1 MSTLAER
8 KAEWIQR
15 AKGMLKE
22 QGSHIQWL
30 AINGFSLIRD
40 TVDAAPGGQKAD
52 AFTNCLADLANQ
64 SGVGAAQ
71 VKEYMKVGFLADKI
85 PSLFQRCKI
94 MTAVQLARIVD
105 VADNGLEFTVSADNL
120 DRIKAWVLS
129 DDDKRSKVDK
139 LRAECGK
146 GPKARQSGKNPPAT
160 PTATTPS
167 AATLAIKV
175 EDIPKYV
182 ASRLSGV
189 SSDTLSEVCECLDSD
204 TFGGLVEQA
213 GKSAT
218 APELLAFWRSFA
230 DQLNPESATDRKAY
244 HAVLGVIGKSMHPAD
259 CLALVAGFFKR
270 CQTTGESGMDDYS
283 TFVEGVGT
291 LHAEFKAALK
301 HGKQQP
307 VAA

>member
-1 MSTLAER
+1 MSTLVER
-8 KAEWIQR
+8 KAEWIKR

-22 QGSHIQWL
+22 QGSQIEWL
-30 AINGFSLIRD
+30 AVNGFALIRD
-40 TVDAAPGGQKAD
+40 TVDAAPTGQKAD
-52 AFTNCLADLANQ
+52 AFTDCLADLANQ

-71 VKEYMKVGFLADKI
+71 VKEYMKVGFLADKC
-85 PSLFQRCKI
+85 PSLFQRCKV

-105 VADNGLEFTVSADNL
+105 VADNGLEFSLSADNL

-139 LRAECGK
+139 LRAACGK
-146 GPKARQSGKNPPAT
+146 GPKARSSGKTPPAA
-160 PTATTPS
+160 PTAPTPS
-167 AATLAIKV
+167 AATLAVKA

-189 SSDTLSEVCECLDSD
+189 SSDTLAEVCECMDCN

-213 GKSAT
+213 GKNASA
-218 APELLAFWRSFA
+218 ENLLSFWRAFA
-230 DQLNPESATDRKAY
+230 KEVNPESATDRKSY

-270 CQTTGESGMDDYS
+270 CQTTGESGMEDYS
-283 TFVEGVGT
+283 TFVDGIGE
-291 LHAEFKAALK
+291 LHANLKEALK
-301 HGKQQP
+301 VKRQP